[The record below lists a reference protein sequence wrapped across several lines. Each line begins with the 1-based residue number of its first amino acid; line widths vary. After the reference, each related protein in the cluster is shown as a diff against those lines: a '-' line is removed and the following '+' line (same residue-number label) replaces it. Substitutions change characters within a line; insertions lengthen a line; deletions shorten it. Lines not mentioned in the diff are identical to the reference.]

1 MIVSIGSV
9 ADKNDPVSVEV
20 VGFAGVSDD
29 LVDDNVESCVE
40 IDSEIITV
48 GMESDADDIASI
60 VSDTVALIFT
70 VDTVGVVVCG
80 DSTDVEVAD
89 VSGDFNLVDD
99 DCISTIPIDSLF
111 GCDTGV
117 C

>member
-1 MIVSIGSV
+1 
-9 ADKNDPVSVEV
+9 
-20 VGFAGVSDD
+20 
-29 LVDDNVESCVE
+29 
-40 IDSEIITV
+40 
-48 GMESDADDIASI
+48 MESDADDIASI